1 MKARQITLLG
11 LMMAAICI
19 GTMSITIPMPSTGG
33 FVNIGDSV
41 IFMTSILFG
50 PAAGLIA
57 GGIGSALAD
66 LLLGYGHWAPF
77 TLVIKGLEGL
87 AVGLIMKNSLSKSRM
102 VASTFVGASLMV
114 TGYLFAGAFMEGSML
129 VALES
134 VPGNIFQ
141 GIASMAIA
149 VPVSIAI
156 SKTSYVR
163 EHMTSKN

>member
-1 MKARQITLLG
+1 MKIKQITLLG

-19 GTMSITIPMPSTGG
+19 GTMSIMIPMPATGG
-33 FVNIGDSV
+33 YVNIGDSV

-66 LLLGYGHWAPF
+66 LLSGYAHWAPF

-87 AVGLIMKNSLSKSRM
+87 VVGLLMKKGLSKGRM
-102 VASTFVGASLMV
+102 LTSTLVGACLMV

-141 GIASMAIA
+141 GVASMAIA

-163 EHMTSKN
+163 DNMLSRN